1 MRIWHR
7 GLSFISTYIFPS
19 SYQIAFYLSAQST
32 VLFVQASRHQK
43 TNPINERTTLR
54 KNDPVRHHLV
64 TSISWTI
71 SLLLQLGLICSVRN
85 VTTDFILLQGFSYP
99 DAHWEKIIKKSPY
112 EQQQCNEDWVV
123 LWAEQ
128 LVGKTDNPL
137 TIVHT
142 KTFFSFPLVW
152 HHHTHYKSVAPH
164 SRTR

>member
-1 MRIWHR
+1 MAPRTLLHLHLYLSIVLSDCFLFKR
-7 GLSFISTYIFPS
+7 PIDSFICSGIKAS
-19 SYQIAFYLSAQST
+19 ENESYQWKNNIAEERPCKASPSHIHKLNYFPPPST
-32 VLFVQASRHQK
+32 WSHL
-43 TNPINERTTLR
+43 LR
-54 KNDPVRHHLV
+54 QECDDGFHFTPR
-64 TSISWTI
+64 
-71 SLLLQLGLICSVRN
+71 
-85 VTTDFILLQGFSYP
+85 FSYP

-152 HHHTHYKSVAPH
+152 HHHTH
-164 SRTR
+164 